1 MSTILVVDD
10 MAVFRDP
17 IAAALQQQGYQTV
30 CAENGREALGAART
44 HRPDLILLD
53 VAMPVMDGL
62 EFLEAMRQDPNL
74 SQIPVILLTAIS
86 ERDSVLKAGK
96 LGVRDYLLKSQFSL
110 AEMFSRVKNRLEQSQ
125 SRTPTEQEGQG
136 EDPEPPK
143 GSDKAEED
151 VDLEVAGTFSDPDAN
166 ASPTEGLEDLG
177 DEMTAAQILEH
188 VDNSQELQTLVSQGD
203 ADSAGVEEEPRQ

>member
-10 MAVFRDP
+10 MAVFREP
-17 IAAALQQQGYQTV
+17 IAAALRQQGYQAV

-62 EFLEAMRQDPNL
+62 KFLEAMRQDPNL

-86 ERDSVLKAGK
+86 ERDSVLQAGK
-96 LGVRDYLLKSQFSL
+96 LGASDYLLKSQFSL
-110 AEMFSRVKNRLEQSQ
+110 ADMFSRVKNRLEQSP
-125 SRTPTEQEGQG
+125 SRTPTAQEGQ
-136 EDPEPPK
+136 DPEPPK

-151 VDLEVAGTFSDPDAN
+151 VDLEVAGTFSDSDAN
-166 ASPTEGLEDLG
+166 VPPTEGLEDLG

-188 VDNSQELQTLVSQGD
+188 VANSPELQTLASQAD
-203 ADSAGVEEEPRQ
+203 VDSAGVEEEPRQ